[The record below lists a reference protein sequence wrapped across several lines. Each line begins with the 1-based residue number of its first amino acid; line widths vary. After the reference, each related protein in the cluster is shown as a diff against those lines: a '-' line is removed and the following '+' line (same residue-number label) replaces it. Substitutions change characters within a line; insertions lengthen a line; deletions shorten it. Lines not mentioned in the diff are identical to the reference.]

1 MKTEDSVSSLATL
14 AGQTIILGDIARSD
28 IWRVMEMD
36 ISENSRALL
45 KHAYES
51 LGVLIDTAA
60 QTQLPKDAEEMAA

>member
-1 MKTEDSVSSLATL
+1 
-14 AGQTIILGDIARSD
+14 
-28 IWRVMEMD
+28 MEMD